1 MFKDGVTRFKVIA
14 MLAILSSALMAAVA
28 KAAPPDTSSWNCQF
42 CPFESGYQAKVSAGG
57 SYVSDD
63 AADFGDASGYDEK
76 GGYLNVDGE
85 GSYASDNYQ
94 LSWYAEDLGLDSRM
108 LEIEGGR
115 QGSFGFN
122 LSYRELPERVFDTTS
137 SVFLASGP
145 HTLSLPGSWVPAPLT
160 SGMTAL
166 TSSLSS
172 QNVESDRQ
180 IIEFGASY
188 LPSSRIRLFADYRQQ
203 QKDGVDIFGASTF
216 SQASLL
222 LRPLDYQTDEVD
234 LLPEPGDRS
243 GLGQSVFVRS
253 GHFSSGRE
261 PGQACA
267 GTGQPFPAGDAIRQL
282 RLLANGYHGRL
293 FRCSRA
299 W

>member
-94 LSWYAEDLGLDSRM
+94 LSWYAEDLGLDSRV

-145 HTLSLPGSWVPAPLT
+145 HTLSLPGSWVDGADVIAQQSERRKRSADHRVRRKLSAVQPNQTVCRLPAAAEGRCRHLRRIDFLAGKPATQAARL
-160 SGMTAL
+160 
-166 TSSLSS
+166 
-172 QNVESDRQ
+172 SDR
-180 IIEFGASY
+180 
-188 LPSSRIRLFADYRQQ
+188 
-203 QKDGVDIFGASTF
+203 
-216 SQASLL
+216 
-222 LRPLDYQTDEVD
+222 
-234 LLPEPGDRS
+234 
-243 GLGQSVFVRS
+243 
-253 GHFSSGRE
+253 
-261 PGQACA
+261 
-267 GTGQPFPAGDAIRQL
+267 
-282 RLLANGYHGRL
+282 
-293 FRCSRA
+293 
-299 W
+299 